1 MSQNDIVDRVQY
13 LQELRRMSEELT
25 AEIDRVQT
33 EIKIHMADHSLTEL
47 VAGAFKVTWQTVVS
61 ARLDGRALARDFPNL
76 VEKYTR
82 HISTRRFQVR

>member
-1 MSQNDIVDRVQY
+1 MSQSEIVDRVQY

-25 AEIDRVQT
+25 AEIDRGQT
-33 EIKIHMADHSLTEL
+33 EIKVHRPAHSLKERG
-47 VAGAFKVTWQTVVS
+47 AGALRVPGQTVVS
-61 ARLDGRALARDFPNL
+61 ARLDGKALARDFPDL